1 MPPASESVSKGA
13 AAGSNPGAL
22 SPVCPFWIAPRMR
35 EPSLVLCPS
44 LSIFDLPRQPNPTL
58 AQMFPVNRQCYVPRR
73 RLPTSPGQALSV
85 RTLQV
90 LLRAIHPMSRTL
102 GCSSWQCWR
111 TCRLIRSLD
120 SGNEALSGCV
130 GLVLKVGKT
139 VLDGAPE
146 FRTAGL
152 MRPFFKKIFRSHR
165 RVRDRAVLPVPN
177 NSTSTGSPQAMATS
191 QKDALPRRGG
201 ERQGW

>member
-1 MPPASESVSKGA
+1 M
-13 AAGSNPGAL
+13 
-22 SPVCPFWIAPRMR
+22 
-35 EPSLVLCPS
+35 
-44 LSIFDLPRQPNPTL
+44 
-58 AQMFPVNRQCYVPRR
+58 
-73 RLPTSPGQALSV
+73 
-85 RTLQV
+85 
-90 LLRAIHPMSRTL
+90 LLRAIHPMNRTL
-102 GCSSWQCWR
+102 GCSRWQCWR

-165 RVRDRAVLPVPN
+165 RVRDRAVFARSEQFNVNRFTPSHGSLPKRCPASAGAKGRAGDSLASNVRAGLTPIL
-177 NSTSTGSPQAMATS
+177 
-191 QKDALPRRGG
+191 DR
-201 ERQGW
+201 